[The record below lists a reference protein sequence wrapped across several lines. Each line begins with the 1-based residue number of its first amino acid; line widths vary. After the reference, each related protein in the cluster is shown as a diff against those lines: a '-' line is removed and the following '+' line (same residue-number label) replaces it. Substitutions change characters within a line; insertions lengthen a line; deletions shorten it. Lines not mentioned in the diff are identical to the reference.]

1 MDNIRVIVSDMDGT
15 LLNDNKELSEN
26 TVKAFIR
33 AQQQGYTMVLATGRG
48 INMVMDFAK
57 KLKMDEY
64 GGYIVGFNG
73 QQVLELATNTFHE
86 NEYLEP
92 EITKSVFKFAKK
104 HSLQLVLE
112 NKNGFLIY
120 TPWILLPLRIYAFYI
135 KLRHKRMQKKN
146 ETYHLM
152 SGYLVNPSFK
162 VETLSSLKQLDEP
175 VAKMGISQYNGWMRR
190 KYPKIMYAFENQITI
205 TRVAPFWIDIMPKG
219 MNKSIGLKWVSERLG
234 IPTSDFIAFG
244 DAENDVAMMKEVGV
258 SIAMKNAMRNLKKIT
273 STSIEETNNEDGVAV
288 TINKI
293 CEGTFVV

>member
-33 AQQQGYTMVLATGRG
+33 AQKQGYTMVLATGRG

-73 QQVLELATNTFHE
+73 QQVIELATNTFHE

-120 TPWILLPLRIYAFYI
+120 TPWILLPLRLYAIYI

-162 VETLSSLKQLDEP
+162 VETLSSMKQLDEP
-175 VAKMGISQYNGWMRR
+175 VAKMGVSQYNGWMRK
-190 KYPKIMYAFENQITI
+190 KYPRIMHAFENQITI

-244 DAENDVAMMKEVGV
+244 DAENDAAMMREVGV
-258 SIAMKNAMRNLKKIT
+258 SIAMKNAMKNLKKIT
-273 STSIEETNNEDGVAV
+273 TTSIDETNNEDGVAV